1 MGQYFISQLATQ
13 IIMHPYLN
21 IAIKAARSAG
31 NIIVRSMDRLD
42 RIDIST
48 KSGPNDFVTS
58 VDRAS
63 EAEIINTI
71 MKAYPDHGILGEESG
86 GHVGTN
92 INEVVWIIDPLD
104 GTMNFVHSFPH
115 FAISIGIQIRG
126 VMEHG
131 VVYNPVTN
139 ELFTATKGSG
149 AQLDGRRIRVS
160 DCKTMETALVC
171 TGFSP
176 RRKEEDHNIVMQRLQ
191 RVLGECADVRRTGSA
206 ALDLAYV
213 AAGRLDGFWES
224 SLGPWDMAAGSLLV
238 REAGGFV
245 GDFNGDEKF
254 LDSGKIIAATTKVYP
269 SLLKLMN

>member
-1 MGQYFISQLATQ
+1 
-13 IIMHPYLN
+13 MHPYLN

-48 KSGPNDFVTS
+48 KTGPNDFVTS
-58 VDRAS
+58 VDRAA
-63 EAEIINTI
+63 EEEIIHTI
-71 MKAYPDHGILGEESG
+71 KKAYPDHGILGEESG
-86 GHVGTN
+86 SQAGTN
-92 INEVVWIIDPLD
+92 INDVVWIIDPLD

-115 FAISIGIQIRG
+115 FAVSIGVQIRG
-126 VMEHG
+126 VVEHG

-160 DCKTMETALVC
+160 DCQNIDTALIC

-176 RRKEEDHNIVMQRLQ
+176 RRGKESHEIVMQRLNS
-191 RVLGECADVRRTGSA
+191 VLAHCADIRRTGSA

-213 AAGRLDGFWES
+213 AAGRLDAFWET
-224 SLGPWDMAAGSLLV
+224 SLAPWDMAAGSLLV

-245 GDFNGDEKF
+245 SDFDGTDKF
-254 LDSGKIIAATTKVYP
+254 LDSGRIVAATTKVYP
-269 SLLKLMN
+269 GLLSLLK